1 MFPRSSSSLRL
12 SALPCDTPSS
22 WSVPPPLPRSRTPA
36 RRASTCWVSPMSR
49 SEAPQHLWLM
59 YVVCYSLA
67 ITTLPQWLTRRHTG
81 SRALPCVTHYQRPP
95 KASDLATICYT
106 SGTTGDPKGAMLT
119 NRNFAASLAAVNN
132 GDVALMQTDVHLSYV
147 RRALGG
153 GWAGALCGVDAGN
166 GWCCAAAT
174 GPHVR
179 AYRSSRVVSQCTP
192 PAPHR
197 VGVCARLHVGELTGS
212 CAGRCYRV
220 LPRRCDEAARGSGCA
235 AAHRVPQRP
244 PPVQPYLRQTRA
256 GTAAFLAWLLCSC
269 REGHRAHMG
278 CLTVG
283 AGSGRGWW
291 SQEVLV
297 RLCLGL
303 QVVLPQGRLHAAQA
317 VGQAGIWQGV
327 LPLHCSH
334 PLRVVH

>member
-1 MFPRSSSSLRL
+1 MLTTRHMYVCMFPRSSSSLRL

-147 RRALGG
+147 RRALVG

-179 AYRSSRVVSQCTP
+179 AYRSSRAVPQCTP
-192 PAPHR
+192 PASHR
-197 VGVCARLHVGELTGS
+197 VGVRT
-212 CAGRCYRV
+212 
-220 LPRRCDEAARGSGCA
+220 AARWGADGVVCREVLSGS
-235 AAHRVPQRP
+235 
-244 PPVQPYLRQTRA
+244 TRA
-256 GTAAFLAWLLCSC
+256 
-269 REGHRAHMG
+269 M
-278 CLTVG
+278 
-283 AGSGRGWW
+283 
-291 SQEVLV
+291 
-297 RLCLGL
+297 
-303 QVVLPQGRLHAAQA
+303 
-317 VGQAGIWQGV
+317 
-327 LPLHCSH
+327 
-334 PLRVVH
+334 